1 METEDRN
8 KHHVYNHSEENA
20 SGDSLSDWVDE
31 NILPGQPHTGLRKT
45 ETSSEP
51 DSSAEQALGPEIY
64 DYGDGGGPDASSS
77 GLRNDSSGASTDDSD
92 TDTGAGVGST
102 DRE

>member
-8 KHHVYNHSEENA
+8 KDHVYNNPEGNA

-31 NILPGQPHTGLRKT
+31 KILPGQPHTGLRKN
-45 ETSSEP
+45 ETSSET
-51 DSSAEQALGPEIY
+51 DSSAEEALGPEIY
-64 DYGDGGGPDASSS
+64 DYGDGGGPDAGSS
-77 GLRNDSSGASTDDSD
+77 GLRNDSNGASTDDSD

>member
-1 METEDRN
+1 METEDRP
-8 KHHVYNHSEENA
+8 KDHVYNNPDENS

-31 NILPGQPHTGLRKT
+31 NILPGQPQTGQRKT
-45 ETSSEP
+45 EASGEI
-51 DSSAEQALGPEIY
+51 DSSAEEALGPEIY

-77 GLRNDSSGASTDDSD
+77 GLRNESSGASTDDSD

>member
-1 METEDRN
+1 MENEDRN
-8 KHHVYNHSEENA
+8 KDHAYNHPEENA

-31 NILPGQPHTGLRKT
+31 KLLPGQPPTSLRKN
-45 ETSSEP
+45 ETASEA
-51 DSSAEQALGPEIY
+51 DASAEEALGPEIY

-77 GLRNDSSGASTDDSD
+77 GLRNDSHGARTDDSD
-92 TDTGAGVGST
+92 TDTGAGLGST